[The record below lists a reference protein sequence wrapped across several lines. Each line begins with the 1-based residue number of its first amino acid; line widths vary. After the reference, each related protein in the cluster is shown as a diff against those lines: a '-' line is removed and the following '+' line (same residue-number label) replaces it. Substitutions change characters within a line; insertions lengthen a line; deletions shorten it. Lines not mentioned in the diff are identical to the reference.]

1 MELVFQD
8 SKLEYLSRILCET
21 VAQEQTAD
29 VIIPDSFPDAERVV
43 DAFGT
48 LLIRS
53 EECTA
58 GSASVAGVV
67 QAGVLFVSEQGQVQC
82 VQAQIP
88 FSVRREFAQEQESC
102 TLQCRCVLRSGIAAC
117 SFPAPAQ
124 IRAARRT
131 GSAPARTAPVPAR

>member
-21 VAQEQTAD
+21 VSQEQTAD
-29 VIIPDSFPDAERVV
+29 VIIPDSYPDAERVV

-88 FSVRREFAQEQESC
+88 FSVRREFPQEQEN
-102 TLQCRCVLRSGIAAC
+102 
-117 SFPAPAQ
+117 
-124 IRAARRT
+124 
-131 GSAPARTAPVPAR
+131 